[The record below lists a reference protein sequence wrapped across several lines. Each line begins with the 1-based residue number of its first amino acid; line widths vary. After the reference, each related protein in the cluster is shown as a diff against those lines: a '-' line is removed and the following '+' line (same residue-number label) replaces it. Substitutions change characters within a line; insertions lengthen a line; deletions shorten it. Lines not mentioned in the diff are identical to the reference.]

1 MKMNIQKTKLKSID
15 KACHNF
21 QVKELHLFG
30 SLAKGDETE
39 QSDADFVVT
48 FLHDQIEGSFRRYM
62 GLKSELEQIME
73 RSVDLLCYKAIRN
86 PYFREE
92 IDEAKVTLY
101 GA

>member
-1 MKMNIQKTKLKSID
+1 MKIQKGKQESIHN
-15 KACHNF
+15 ACQNF
-21 QVKELHLFG
+21 EVKELHLFG
-30 SLAKGDETE
+30 SMARGEETD
-39 QSDADFVVT
+39 QSDVDFVVT

-62 GLKSELEQIME
+62 GLKSELERIME

-92 IDEAKVTLY
+92 IDETKVALY